1 MLTVKSKRQFTFVP
15 WFQKMHFAWVKS
27 SVWCYETIKTI
38 YWCNVLVLKN
48 NNLRVQFHSS
58 VLTLEIVVSQI
69 IIIITTTWKKQNKF
83 NLTAGT
89 FSCFFLSG
97 VESFWLSK
105 RYFPEAGVVFGPV
118 GILRIYSY
126 LLCFMNCNSM
136 TRLLFAQVTNS

>member
-1 MLTVKSKRQFTFVP
+1 MQRTGFKKQQP
-15 WFQKMHFAWVKS
+15 QS
-27 SVWCYETIKTI
+27 SVSQFSLDPGNSGFT
-38 YWCNVLVLKN
+38 N
-48 NNLRVQFHSS
+48 NNYNNNNM
-58 VLTLEIVVSQI
+58 
-69 IIIITTTWKKQNKF
+69 KKNNKF